1 MVRLCSA
8 ALALVVA
15 SHCYSGSYAF
25 STASSH
31 HNGRSSAASTAAF
44 RQPSSTTQLH
54 AQKKRPLVL
63 LTFDLDD
70 TLYPIAPVIEEANTA
85 FAKAMER
92 YGYEGIQ
99 PSDIDET
106 SKQVRAELDPPEE
119 AAALSHTEAREL
131 AIRKRMEQVLLE
143 RKLRECA
150 EDWVTRVE
158 DLSPVVVDNAKQ
170 WTSRAVSDS
179 IVQAVLGAWEMERHH
194 AAERHIYPQITQAL
208 QEIKETHPDVIIG
221 AVTDGKANPLLMT
234 FTLAPFFDF
243 CMSWEDDQKGR
254 SQFFKDLASSNT
266 AAQLSWI
273 YNAAVEKGYELATSQ
288 SAIKSRDGVNNN
300 SNDGSFN
307 FESGVWIHVGDDLAY
322 DVGGAAKCGAKTILC
337 ELADEYQQ
345 TARQRFGT
353 GDDSSDS
360 TIPSWSTALTS
371 ELKVRRAMNEKARE
385 KVTETIH
392 FITELPDA
400 INRIVAMA
408 QEEEAGSLLEAS
420 KEVTSV

>member
-1 MVRLCSA
+1 MVRLSSA
-8 ALALVVA
+8 ALVI
-15 SHCYSGSYAF
+15 SFAF
-25 STASSH
+25 SSFFGSHAFTVSHHHQQHHQHRQSVATTSRSSSSSSSSH
-31 HNGRSSAASTAAF
+31 
-44 RQPSSTTQLH
+44 TQLH
-54 AQKKRPLVL
+54 AQTQQRPLVL

-70 TLYPIAPVIEEANTA
+70 TLYPIAPVIEQANNA

-99 PSDIDET
+99 PSDIDDT
-106 SKQVRAELDPPEE
+106 TKQVRAEMEPTA

-131 AIRKRMEQVLLE
+131 AIRRKMEQVLLE

-150 EDWVTRVE
+150 EDWVTSVE

-170 WTSRAVSDS
+170 WTTRAVSDS
-179 IVQAVLGAWEMERHH
+179 IVQAVLMAWEMERHH
-194 AAERHIYPQITQAL
+194 AAERNLYPHITEVL
-208 QEIKETHPDVIIG
+208 QEIKETHPNVIIG

-234 FTLAPFFDF
+234 FTLAPYFDF

-273 YNAAVEKGYELATSQ
+273 YNAAVEKGNELATVQ
-288 SAIKSRDGVNNN
+288 AAIQSRD
-300 SNDGSFN
+300 DGTNGAPFD
-307 FESGVWIHVGDDLAY
+307 FEKGVWIHVGDDLAY
-322 DVGGAAKCGAKTILC
+322 DVGGAAKCGAKTIFC

-345 TARQRFGT
+345 TARQRFGSDS
-353 GDDSSDS
+353 DDSK
-360 TIPSWSTALTS
+360 IPSWSTTLSA
-371 ELKVRRAMNEKARE
+371 ELQVRQAMNEKARD
-385 KVTETIH
+385 KVTETIN

-400 INRIVAMA
+400 INRIVALA

-420 KEVTSV
+420 KEVSSV